1 MSLLKQAIVDAAN
14 LKEAALKN
22 AEQLILEKYSTEI
35 KSAVD
40 TLLEIEDEGGLGDL
54 DLAPEAGMDPAG
66 IEAPAEPTTFEIE
79 NLVPPSYMEGEAITS
94 RDGGFDIATPDE
106 GDTIDIN
113 ISPEELAQF
122 LRDAEQNETG
132 QYIDSKLDG
141 LENQMDDDQ
150 VEVDLSQLADLS
162 DNEEL
167 GTGDDEIDIDTD
179 DIEGLER
186 MVAEAI
192 GADANLSVDWE
203 PKPTGHAGAITDT
216 EFNHAVDMALTKAL
230 EDETKEENLDLKNSL
245 SSLEEKNTALKTENK
260 KFKSVTLQLK
270 DKLEESIV
278 TNAKLLYSNRV
289 LITASLNE
297 RQKKQIVEALTN
309 AHSVEEARTI
319 YETLQSTVAGNESAP
334 QSLSEAINR
343 KSGRS
348 SALPRRTPEKETL
361 NENATAR
368 MKRLAGIK

>member
-40 TLLEIEDEGGLGDL
+40 TLLEAEEAPADDLGLDA
-54 DLAPEAGMDPAG
+54 APEATGEEMAD
-66 IEAPAEPTTFEIE
+66 PTTFEEE
-79 NLVPPSYMEGEAITS
+79 NLIPPSYMEGEAITS
-94 RDGGFDIATPDE
+94 KDGDMDIGTPDE

-122 LRDAEQNETG
+122 LRDAEQNDVG
-132 QYIDSKLDG
+132 QYIDPKLDS
-141 LENQMDDDQ
+141 LEQEMDDDQ
-150 VEVDLSQLADLS
+150 VEVDLSQLADMT
-162 DNEEL
+162 DDEEL
-167 GTGDDEIDIDTD
+167 GLTDDEVDIDTD

-186 MVAEAI
+186 MVAEAL
-192 GADANLSVDWE
+192 NVDYD

-216 EFNHAVDMALTKAL
+216 ELETAIDMALAKAMS
-230 EDETKEENLDLKNSL
+230 DEAQEENEELQASL
-245 SSLEEKNTALKTENK
+245 SSLEEEVTALKTENK

-297 RQKKQIVEALTN
+297 RQKKHIVEALTN

-319 YETLQSTVAGNESAP
+319 YETLQSTVAGNKSAP
-334 QSLSEAINR
+334 QSLSEVINR
-343 KSGRS
+343 KAGRS
-348 SALPRRTPEKETL
+348 SALPRRAPKKDSL

-368 MKRLAGIK
+368 LQRLAGIK

>member
-40 TLLEIEDEGGLGDL
+40 TLLEAEGEEAPAGDL
-54 DLAPEAGMDPAG
+54 GLDATPEAPAG
-66 IEAPAEPTTFEIE
+66 EIAEPTTFEEE
-79 NLVPPSYMEGEAITS
+79 NLIPPSYMEGEAITS
-94 RDGGFDIATPDE
+94 KDGDLDIGTPDE

-122 LRDAEQNETG
+122 LRDAEQNEVG
-132 QYIDSKLDG
+132 QYIDPKLDN
-141 LENQMDDDQ
+141 LESELDDDQ

-162 DNEEL
+162 DNEEIGL
-167 GTGDDEIDIDTD
+167 SDDEIDIDAD
-179 DIEGLER
+179 DLQGLER
-186 MVAEAI
+186 MVAEAL
-192 GADANLSVDWE
+192 NVDYD
-203 PKPTGHAGAITDT
+203 PQPTGHAGAITDT
-216 EFNHAVDMALTKAL
+216 ELETAIDMALAKAMS
-230 EDETKEENLDLKNSL
+230 DEAQEENEELQASL
-245 SSLEEKNTALKTENK
+245 SSLEEEVTALKTENK

-319 YETLQSTVAGNESAP
+319 YETLQSTVAGNKSAP

-343 KSGRS
+343 KAGRS